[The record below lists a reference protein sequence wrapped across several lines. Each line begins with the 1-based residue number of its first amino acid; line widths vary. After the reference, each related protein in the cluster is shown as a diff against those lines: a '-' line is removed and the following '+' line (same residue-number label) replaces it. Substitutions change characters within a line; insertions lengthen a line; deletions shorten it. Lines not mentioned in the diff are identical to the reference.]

1 MKTAISIPDELDIGG
16 IIWEGAEEHASH
28 EEVGLCPA
36 AAGIESER
44 KAVAERIEKKEFIR
58 RLAERMQSDEE
69 TAAWWLDGVLEE
81 MYETFR
87 SGCGLTLP
95 GFGGFYLDR
104 RRESWAFKFNPGQK
118 LRALFGWSSTYR
130 GPL

>member
-1 MKTAISIPDELDIGG
+1 MSWSPAVAGESIRR
-16 IIWEGAEEHASH
+16 S
-28 EEVGLCPA
+28 
-36 AAGIESER
+36 
-44 KAVAERIEKKEFIR
+44 VAERIEKKEFVR
-58 RLAERMQSDEE
+58 RLAERMQTDEA
-69 TAAWWLDGVLEE
+69 TATQWLDSTLEK
-81 MYETFR
+81 MYQTFR

-118 LRALFGWSSTYR
+118 LRALFGWSSSYR

>member
-1 MKTAISIPDELDIGG
+1 M
-16 IIWEGAEEHASH
+16 
-28 EEVGLCPA
+28 
-36 AAGIESER
+36 
-44 KAVAERIEKKEFIR
+44 AERIEKKEFVR
-58 RLAERMQSDEE
+58 RLAERMSSDEASAE
-69 TAAWWLDGVLEE
+69 QWLDGVLEE
-81 MYETFR
+81 MFQTFR

-104 RRESWAFKFNPGQK
+104 RRESTAFKFNPGQK

>member
-1 MKTAISIPDELDIGG
+1 MVAIAFEASNILEMQVKAA
-16 IIWEGAEEHASH
+16 IIS
-28 EEVGLCPA
+28 
-36 AAGIESER
+36 
-44 KAVAERIEKKEFIR
+44 K
-58 RLAERMQSDEE
+58 M

-81 MYETFR
+81 MDQAFR
-87 SGCGLTLP
+87 SGYGLTLP
-95 GFGGFYLDR
+95 GFGGLYLDH

>member
-1 MKTAISIPDELDIGG
+1 MYARRYLKNFETIRYQWQMLFLPPQISEAQP
-16 IIWEGAEEHASH
+16 
-28 EEVGLCPA
+28 
-36 AAGIESER
+36 
-44 KAVAERIEKKEFIR
+44 VAERIQKKEFIR
-58 RLAERMQSDEE
+58 RLAGRMQTDEA
-69 TAAWWLDGVLEE
+69 TTTRWLDGVLEE

-87 SGCGLTLP
+87 SGYGLTLP

-118 LRALFGWSSTYR
+118 LRALFGWSSSYR